1 MLGRPIRVPDLHTG
15 RWHVPQ
21 YLIWVQSVPN
31 HMLSERGDFC
41 RLIRAFAAPRT
52 SHIVRYVSSSQ
63 AWSVS
68 GSSVDQGEVPN
79 DVPRSPTPTS
89 AKLSLSRVHSAESD
103 GVHRSVS
110 RQIHENPL
118 MAILVGYVAGCWI
131 HRGSGP
137 EKSNGLRR
145 MTKLPS
151 QIIRCPMESTRRPCH
166 THPTI
171 CWRRLI
177 SPPPSDQLEHLGFG
191 RRRTHSV
198 AAPTGSPHA
207 S

>member
-1 MLGRPIRVPDLHTG
+1 MGPVCT
-15 RWHVPQ
+15 
-21 YLIWVQSVPN
+21 QS
-31 HMLSERGDFC
+31 HAFGARRFLSPHPAHSSHRD
-41 RLIRAFAAPRT
+41 T
-52 SHIVRYVSSSQ
+52 SHLVRYVSSSQ

-79 DVPRSPTPTS
+79 DVPRSSTPTS
-89 AKLSLSRVHSAESD
+89 AKLSLSRVHSAEFD

-137 EKSNGLRR
+137 GKSKGIKAK
-145 MTKLPS
+145 TKLPS

-171 CWRRLI
+171 CWRRRLI
-177 SPPPSDQLEHLGFG
+177 SPPPLDQPEHLGFG

>member
-41 RLIRAFAAPRT
+41 RLIRRIRRT
-52 SHIVRYVSSSQ
+52 ANQ
-63 AWSVS
+63 
-68 GSSVDQGEVPN
+68 P
-79 DVPRSPTPTS
+79 
-89 AKLSLSRVHSAESD
+89 
-103 GVHRSVS
+103 HRSVCFFQPS
-110 RQIHENPL
+110 MVSLRLQR
-118 MAILVGYVAGCWI
+118 ASG
-131 HRGSGP
+131 RGP
-137 EKSNGLRR
+137 ERCSEIANSDERQTELISRTQRGVRRRAQIRFAANPREPVDGYSGRLRR
-145 MTKLPS
+145 GLLDSPRQWTRKIQRINAMTKLPS
-151 QIIRCPMESTRRPCH
+151 QFIRCPMESTRRPCH

-177 SPPPSDQLEHLGFG
+177 SPPPSDQVEHLGFG
-191 RRRTHSV
+191 RHRTHSV

>member
-1 MLGRPIRVPDLHTG
+1 MLGRPIPVPDLRTG
-15 RWHVPQ
+15 RWRVPQ
-21 YLIWVQSVPN
+21 YLIWVPSVPN

-41 RLIRAFAAPRT
+41 RLIRAFVAPRYQPPR
-52 SHIVRYVSSSQ
+52 SVCFFQPSMVS
-63 AWSVS
+63 S
-68 GSSVDQGEVPN
+68 GSSVHQGEVPN

-89 AKLSLSRVHSAESD
+89 AKPSLSRVHSAEFD

-137 EKSNGLRR
+137 GKSKRIKAK
-145 MTKLPS
+145 TKLPS

-177 SPPPSDQLEHLGFG
+177 SPPPLDQPEHLGFG